1 MYKQLSSNQNVHCQ
15 NSPSIPSAESTCIDG
30 QCLRKRYSASDVMIL
45 RSCSISPSLKEN
57 KYNELTH
64 HQEYPE
70 GVTSISLIDPVT
82 VFVAPLAWSI
92 SVRSNVS
99 LVSDPEDPADD
110 SWILLMSASMV
121 VVDTTCP
128 SRVCVIVRTT
138 VTTSEEELED
148 GNGLAVT
155 IWVKKI
161 KAIAEMAEVNFMIIM
176 NMWIA
181 QEVLGW

>member
-1 MYKQLSSNQNVHCQ
+1 
-15 NSPSIPSAESTCIDG
+15 
-30 QCLRKRYSASDVMIL
+30 
-45 RSCSISPSLKEN
+45 
-57 KYNELTH
+57 
-64 HQEYPE
+64 
-70 GVTSISLIDPVT
+70 
-82 VFVAPLAWSI
+82 
-92 SVRSNVS
+92 
-99 LVSDPEDPADD
+99 VSDPEDPADD

-138 VTTSEEELED
+138 VTTSEEELKD

-161 KAIAEMAEVNFMIIM
+161 KVIAEMAEVNFMITM
-176 NMWIA
+176 NIWIA